1 MNGMAA
7 INAKFMND
15 MRMSGLVRDG
25 HFVLH
30 SGLHSGV
37 LLDRDHL
44 LSDPGFASHLGYVI
58 AKRFFSAMVQ
68 TVAAPSMW
76 GAGLAQWVG
85 YFLEPRATVVFAPPV
100 DGGFDIPASLT
111 GDILNKRVLLVD
123 NLIFSGKTIARFA
136 DVVQEIGGQVVG
148 AATLWST
155 ADIKAAGQPI
165 FGVFNGDYPVYQA
178 EDCPFCRSGVPLQLD
193 PPVR

>member
-1 MNGMAA
+1 MAS
-7 INAKFMND
+7 INPRFMAD

-25 HFVLH
+25 HFELQ

-44 LSDPGFASHLGYVI
+44 LADPGFASHLGYVI

-85 YFLEPRATVVFAPPV
+85 YFLEPKATVVFAPTV
-100 DGGFDIPASLT
+100 DGGFAIPESLKDDIA
-111 GDILNKRVLLVD
+111 GRRVLLID
-123 NLIFSGKTIARFA
+123 NLIFSGKTIVRFA
-136 DVVQEIGGQVVG
+136 DAIEELGGEVVG
-148 AATLWST
+148 AATLWTT
-155 ADIKAAGQPI
+155 ADVTAAGKPI
-165 FGVFNGDYPVYQA
+165 FGVFNFDYPVYQA
-178 EDCPFCRSGVPLQLD
+178 SECPFCSSGVPLEHDL
-193 PPVR
+193 PVR

>member
-7 INAKFMND
+7 INPRFMAD

-25 HFVLH
+25 HFELQ

-44 LSDPGFASHLGYVI
+44 LADPGFASHLGYVI
-58 AKRFFSAMVQ
+58 AKRFFSTMVQ

-100 DGGFDIPASLT
+100 DGGFQIPESLKDDIF
-111 GDILNKRVLLVD
+111 GRRVLLVD
-123 NLIFSGKTIARFA
+123 NLIFSGKTIVRFA
-136 DVVQEIGGQVVG
+136 DTIEELGGQVVG
-148 AATLWST
+148 AATLWTT
-155 ADIKAAGQPI
+155 ADVTAAGKPI
-165 FGVFNGDYPVYQA
+165 FGVFNGDYPVFPVD
-178 EDCPFCRSGVPLQLD
+178 DCPFCKRGVPLEHVR
-193 PPVR
+193 PVR

>member
-7 INAKFMND
+7 INPKFMND

-85 YFLEPRATVVFAPPV
+85 YFLEPRARVIFAPPV
-100 DGGFDIPASLT
+100 GGGFDIPASLT
-111 GDILNKRVLLVD
+111 GDILNRRVLLID
-123 NLIFSGKTIARFA
+123 NLIFSGKTIVRFA
-136 DVVQEIGGQVVG
+136 DAVQELGGQVVG

-155 ADIKAAGQPI
+155 ADIEAGGKPI
-165 FGVFNGDYPVYQA
+165 FGVFNGDYPVYQPA
-178 EDCPFCRSGVPLQLD
+178 ECPFCRSGVPLQLD